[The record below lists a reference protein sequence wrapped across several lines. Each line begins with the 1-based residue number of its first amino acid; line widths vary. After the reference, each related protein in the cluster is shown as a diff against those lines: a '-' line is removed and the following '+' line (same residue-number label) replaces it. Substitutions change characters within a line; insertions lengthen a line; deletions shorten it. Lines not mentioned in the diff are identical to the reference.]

1 MINYI
6 RYFIYKLGLSFE
18 HKFVFLNQR
27 ANALPLCHYNIFF
40 IKYIYLINSKYIYN
54 YKDILHGLKTLW
66 TQ

>member
-27 ANALPLCHYNIFF
+27 ANALPLCHYNISENIAQIVSLLVDFS
-40 IKYIYLINSKYIYN
+40 I
-54 YKDILHGLKTLW
+54 H
-66 TQ
+66 